1 MSRFAAIT
9 LDLSR
14 FPAPLAIRGMDFEAI
29 TAERLVRLTAL
40 LQLAGID
47 FDVDTLESDP
57 AIILQQADASREL
70 RAYAAINDAVRAG
83 LIAFATDSDLDHLG
97 LTAALGLPA
106 GQRDSMLRRIIVPA
120 TVNAPAVMESDAE
133 YRRRLLLAPEAYATA
148 GTAGSYIFHA
158 LWADARVL
166 NADVWTPAPGEVT
179 VAIQSREADGTAP
192 DDLVETVRS
201 HLTRKDIKPLTDV
214 VTVRSVENVG
224 FAVSLDAYILPGPD
238 PLAVEAAIRQ
248 SVLKMTASRRT
259 PARDMPRSA
268 IVGAAQLDIVDKVT
282 LVAPSGD
289 IARSYG
295 EVPVM
300 TSLDVRVH
308 NHDG

>member
-1 MSRFAAIT
+1 MSRFSAVT

-14 FPAPLAIRGMDFEAI
+14 FPAPLAIRDIDYEGI
-29 TAERLVRLTAL
+29 VAERLDRLKAL
-40 LQLAGID
+40 MEAAGIP
-47 FDVDTLESDP
+47 FNVGNLKSDP
-57 AIILQQADASREL
+57 AVIHQEDDAYREL
-70 RAYAAINDAVRAG
+70 LAYAAINDAVKAG
-83 LIAFATDSDLDHLG
+83 LIAFATGADLDHLG
-97 LTAALGLPA
+97 LTAALGLPS
-106 GQRDSMLRRIIVPA
+106 GQRDSMLRRVIVPA

-179 VAIQSREADGTAP
+179 VAIQSREGDGTAP

-268 IVGAAQLDIVDKVT
+268 IVGAAQLDVVDKVT
-282 LVAPSGD
+282 LVAPSAD
-289 IARSYG
+289 IARGYG

>member
-1 MSRFAAIT
+1 MTRFSAIT

-14 FPAPLAIRGMDFEAI
+14 FPPPLALRDVDYEAFL
-29 TAERLVRLTAL
+29 ADRLARLQTLMQAG
-40 LQLAGID
+40 GID
-47 FDVDTLESDP
+47 FDVTGLETDP
-57 AIILQQADASREL
+57 AVILQETDAYREL
-70 RAYAAINDAVRAG
+70 LAYAAINDAVKAG
-83 LIAFATDSDLDHLG
+83 LIAFATGADLDHLG
-97 LTAALGLPA
+97 LTSALGLPS

-120 TVNAPAVMESDAE
+120 TVNAPAVMEGDAE

-179 VAIQSREADGTAP
+179 VAIQSREGDGAAP
-192 DDLVETVRS
+192 DDLVEAVRS

-224 FAVSLDAYILPGPD
+224 FVVSLDAYILPGPD

-268 IVGAAQLDIVDKVT
+268 IVGAAQLDIVDKIT
-282 LVAPSGD
+282 LATPVAD
-289 IARSYG
+289 IARGYG

-300 TSLDVRVH
+300 TNLDVRVH

>member
-1 MSRFAAIT
+1 MTRFSAIT

-14 FPAPLAIRGMDFEAI
+14 FPPPLALRDVDYEAFL
-29 TAERLVRLTAL
+29 ADRLARLQTLMQA
-40 LQLAGID
+40 AGID
-47 FDVDTLESDP
+47 FDVTGLETDP
-57 AIILQQADASREL
+57 AVILQETDAYREL
-70 RAYAAINDAVRAG
+70 LAYAAINDTVKAG
-83 LIAFATDSDLDHLG
+83 LIAFATGADLDHLG

-106 GQRDSMLRRIIVPA
+106 GQRDSMLRRVIVPE
-120 TVNAPAVMESDAE
+120 TVNAPAVMEGDAE

-179 VAIQSREADGTAP
+179 VAIQSRESDGAAP
-192 DDLVETVRS
+192 DDLVEAVRS
-201 HLTRKDIKPLTDV
+201 HLTRKDIKSLTDV

-282 LVAPSGD
+282 LLTPSAD
-289 IARSYG
+289 IARGYG

-300 TSLDVRVH
+300 TNLDVRVH

>member
-1 MSRFAAIT
+1 MTRFSAIT

-14 FPAPLAIRGMDFEAI
+14 FPPPLALRDVDYEAFL
-29 TAERLVRLTAL
+29 ADRLARLQTLMQAG
-40 LQLAGID
+40 GID
-47 FDVDTLESDP
+47 FDVTGLETDP
-57 AIILQQADASREL
+57 AVILQETDAYREL
-70 RAYAAINDAVRAG
+70 LAYAAINDAVKAG
-83 LIAFATDSDLDHLG
+83 LIAFATGADLDHLG
-97 LTAALGLPA
+97 LTSALGLPS

-120 TVNAPAVMESDAE
+120 TVNAPAVMEGDAE

-179 VAIQSREADGTAP
+179 VAIQSREGDGAAP
-192 DDLVETVRS
+192 DDLVEAVRS

-224 FAVSLDAYILPGPD
+224 FVVSLDAYILPGPD

-268 IVGAAQLDIVDKVT
+268 IVGAAQLDIVDKIT
-282 LVAPSGD
+282 LATPVAD
-289 IARSYG
+289 IARGYS

-300 TSLDVRVH
+300 TNLDVRVH